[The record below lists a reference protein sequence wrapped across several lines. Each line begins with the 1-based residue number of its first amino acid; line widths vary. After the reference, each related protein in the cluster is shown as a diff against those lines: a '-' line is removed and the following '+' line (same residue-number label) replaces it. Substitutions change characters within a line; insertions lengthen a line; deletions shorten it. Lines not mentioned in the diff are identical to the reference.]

1 MILGHPLLR
10 RNVAE
15 HRRGPSRAFRLLRRT
30 PPDGYYPTI
39 LLYNHYI
46 IDKET
51 FVFPQPARGGIPR

>member
-39 LLYNHYI
+39 LLSYYPTI
-46 IDKET
+46 LLSYYPTI
-51 FVFPQPARGGIPR
+51 